1 MKKIIILFLIF
12 IIFKSFGQVGIGTN
26 TPANTAMLEVSSNN
40 KGFLLPRM
48 TSAQR
53 SAIVSPVNGLQVYDT
68 NTNSIWYFNGTYWVN
83 TLAMASAGD
92 VKSGVQSADHSGWI
106 LLDGRALSTLS
117 ANQQAVAIT
126 LGFSG
131 NLPNANN
138 AYLVQNGGTIGST
151 TGSNT
156 TILTQAN
163 LPNVTFNGTAANAGS
178 HAHTASSSSSGNH
191 AHTGATSSDGDHIH
205 TGSTSTNGNHSHT
218 ITPKLTDASTSWQLT
233 GFGFAGFTNAGT
245 TSTSTDGNHS
255 HSLNINSNGTH
266 AHTLSTNT
274 TGAHTHSVT
283 VDTSGDHGHSV
294 SVSSGGSGTPVNIAP
309 KSLTVNMFI
318 YLGL

>member
-138 AYLVQNGGTIGST
+138 AYLVQNGST
-151 TGSNT
+151 MASVSGSNT
-156 TILTQAN
+156 VTLTHAN
-163 LPNVTFNGTAANAGS
+163 LPNVNFTGT
-178 HAHTASSSSSGNH
+178 TAS
-191 AHTGATSSDGDHIH
+191 AGDHTH
-205 TGSTSTNGNHSHT
+205 SVDPAPVYTSTNGNHSHGSNANGNN
-218 ITPKLTDASTSWQLT
+218 IGLAYKDCYGTPSGIDFSCGEINNFVTMALSIYAAGDHNHTVDIPATNST
-233 GFGFAGFTNAGT
+233 
-245 TSTSTDGNHS
+245 
-255 HSLNINSNGTH
+255 LNGS
-266 AHTLSTNT
+266 
-274 TGAHTHSVT
+274 HTHN
-283 VDTSGDHGHSV
+283 V
-294 SVSSGGSGTPVNIAP
+294 SVSSGGSNTPINIAP
-309 KSLTVNMFI
+309 KSLSVNMFI

>member
-117 ANQQAVAIT
+117 VNQQAVAIT

-138 AYLVQNGGTIGST
+138 AYLVQNGST
-151 TGSNT
+151 M
-156 TILTQAN
+156 
-163 LPNVTFNGTAANAGS
+163 
-178 HAHTASSSSSGNH
+178 AS
-191 AHTGATSSDGDHIH
+191 
-205 TGSTSTNGNHSHT
+205 
-218 ITPKLTDASTSWQLT
+218 
-233 GFGFAGFTNAGT
+233 
-245 TSTSTDGNHS
+245 
-255 HSLNINSNGTH
+255 
-266 AHTLSTNT
+266 
-274 TGAHTHSVT
+274 V
-283 VDTSGDHGHSV
+283 
-294 SVSSGGSGTPVNIAP
+294 
-309 KSLTVNMFI
+309 
-318 YLGL
+318 

>member
-138 AYLVQNGGTIGST
+138 AYLVQNGST
-151 TGSNT
+151 MASVSGSNT
-156 TILTQAN
+156 VTLTHAN
-163 LPNVTFNGTAANAGS
+163 LPNVTFYGT
-178 HAHTASSSSSGNH
+178 
-191 AHTGATSSDGDHIH
+191 TSNSGDHNH
-205 TGSTSTNGNHSHT
+205 TTNSISITTSTNGYHNHSVSTKHDGNDSGLNNVSR
-218 ITPKLTDASTSWQLT
+218 IIMSGDDAWNPSTT
-233 GFGFAGFTNAGT
+233 YTEYTNY
-245 TSTSTDGNHS
+245 DGNHT
-255 HSLNINSNGTH
+255 HNVTIPATNSNTAGSH
-266 AHTLSTNT
+266 LHTVN
-274 TGAHTHSVT
+274 
-283 VDTSGDHGHSV
+283 
-294 SVSSGGSGTPVNIAP
+294 VSSGGSSTPINIAP
-309 KSLTVNMFI
+309 KSLSVNMFI